1 MSIKIES
8 FSATLF
14 YSYCHEDERYKAD
27 MEKSLAL
34 LRQNDLLREWS
45 DQKILPGQSI
55 SAAIES
61 QIQKADIFVFLLS
74 QSFVN
79 SQECMK
85 EWTRAKTISETE
97 RLVFRIPIILEDCAW
112 QDLLKH
118 DDLKALPK
126 DGHAVCTFSLESTA
140 WKQVYDGVKSVIETL
155 RRNLAPKEEF
165 LREIQST
172 EFIAQ
177 KTIDLSKLYVFPK
190 LSCYSPKKNATNLTE
205 DLIKSE
211 TELLNKELVLVHG
224 EEMSGKTAL
233 VRHLFLSMVKASK
246 PVLYMDLSSIS
257 GRPREKH
264 FRDAYQREFEGDYA
278 LWKATKDRT
287 LLLDNLSAKN
297 GLIDFIEFSRDFFT
311 KIIVTLPTDIFT
323 SYFQDDD
330 RIADFYEMKIR
341 SLTHIQQERLIR
353 DRLSLMQRDTPVLD
367 GEVDRV
373 EDRVNSIITS
383 SKIVPRYPFY
393 VLSILQTYEAF
404 MPSNL
409 PITSFGHCY
418 HVLIISKLIKAGV
431 SQSDSDIN
439 ACFNFLEELAYDN
452 YKLNLNGIDRTMENF
467 QKFVST
473 YKHSYFIKASTVNR
487 LNHQDYGLIKS
498 NGNFRAGYM
507 YFFFLGRF
515 FAKSQDEC
523 KDEISK
529 ICKES
534 HLSPNDF
541 IVLFIIHHTTDNELI
556 YNMTWQTMC
565 SLENVEPAVLD
576 NEESALFFDLI
587 SSFPKNI
594 LTNNSVQAER
604 DSARRMRDKAESI
617 RPKRESNWTSNGES
631 RSEEIYRVLKNIHI
645 LGQILRNRY
654 GTLERRDIVDIVETI
669 SDGGLR
675 LINCRLGSEEE
686 IKRRIINIRKKNPD
700 YDAREIEQA
709 ARILSFLWTM
719 ANLAAVVHA
728 INVPEIR
735 NAVVSVVN
743 SKSTPAYDLI
753 GYFNALDSDEQL
765 SPNTVKNLETL
776 MKRHRNPFIRAILS
790 LRTQNYM
797 KTHTSRATLEQK
809 ICSLLGIRY
818 VRGIASN

>member
-1 MSIKIES
+1 MSSQIPS

-14 YSYCHEDERYKAD
+14 YSYCHEDERYKAA

-34 LRQNDLLREWS
+34 LRQNNLLSEWS
-45 DQKILPGQSI
+45 DHRILPGESI

-61 QIQKADIFVFLLS
+61 QIEKADIYVFLLS
-74 QSFVN
+74 QSFID
-79 SQECMK
+79 SGECMK
-85 EWTRAKTISETE
+85 EWRRAKTISKTG

-112 QDLLKH
+112 PDLLKQ

-126 DGHAVCTFSLESTA
+126 DGQAVCTFTHESTA
-140 WKQVYDGVKSVIETL
+140 WNQVYDGIKSVIETL
-155 RRNLAPKEEF
+155 RRNFSPKEEF
-165 LREIQST
+165 LREMQST

-177 KTIDLSKLYVFPK
+177 KKIDLSQLYVFPR
-190 LSCYSPKKNATNLTE
+190 LSCYSQKKHATNLTE
-205 DLIKSE
+205 DTITRES
-211 TELLNKELVLVHG
+211 ELLKKGLVLVHG

-233 VRHLFLSMVKASK
+233 IRHIFLNMAKASK
-246 PVLYMDLSSIS
+246 PVLYMDLSNVS
-257 GRPREKH
+257 GKPSETL
-264 FRDAYQREFEGDYA
+264 FRNAYQNEFKGDYA
-278 LWKATKDRT
+278 LWKVNKNKT

-297 GLIDFIEFSRDFFT
+297 GLVDLLEFSKGYFST
-311 KIIVTLPTDIFT
+311 IIVTLPTDIFT

-330 RIADFYEMKIR
+330 RVADFYEMKIR

-353 DRLSLMQRDTPVLD
+353 DRLNLMERDTPVLD

-373 EDRVNSIITS
+373 EDQVNSIITYN
-383 SKIVPRYPFY
+383 KIVPRYPFY

-418 HVLIISKLIKAGV
+418 YVLIISKLIKAGV
-431 SQSDSDIN
+431 SQADSDIN
-439 ACFNFLEELAYDN
+439 ACFNFLEKLAYDN
-452 YKLNLNGIDRTMENF
+452 YRLNLDQIDRTTENF
-467 QKFVST
+467 QQFRST
-473 YKHSYFIKASTVNR
+473 YEHSYFIKASTVNR
-487 LNHQDYGLIKS
+487 LKHQDYGLIGPS
-498 NGNFRAGYM
+498 GQFRANYM
-507 YFFFLGRF
+507 YFFFLGRY
-515 FAKSQDEC
+515 FAKSQLEC
-523 KDEISK
+523 EEEIAR

-534 HLSPNDF
+534 HLSPNDL

-556 YNMTWQTMC
+556 YSMTWQTMC

-576 NEESALFFDLI
+576 DEESALFYDLI

-594 LTNNSVQAER
+594 LTDNSVQYER
-604 DSARRMRDKAESI
+604 ESARRVRDRMESI
-617 RPKRESNWTSNGES
+617 SSKKDTSWTSNGES
-631 RSEEIYRVLKNIHI
+631 RSEEIFRVLKNIHI

-654 GTLERRDIVDIVETI
+654 GTLERKDIVDIVETI

-675 LINCRLGSEEE
+675 LINCRLGSE
-686 IKRRIINIRKKNPD
+686 KAMKQRIINIKKKNPD
-700 YDAREIEQA
+700 YDARELEQA
-709 ARILSFLWTM
+709 IRVLSFLWTM

-735 NAVVSVVN
+735 SAVASVVN

-765 SPNTVKNLETL
+765 TPNAVNDLETL
-776 MKRHRNPFIRAILS
+776 MKRYKNPFIRAILS
-790 LRTQNYM
+790 LRTQSYM
-797 KTHTSRATLEQK
+797 KTHTSKAALEQK